1 MEILIVTGMSGSGK
15 TTALNTL
22 EDMGYYCID
31 NFPINMFSPLLT
43 LLKQEESDQKIA
55 LTIDVRNFKLDTNV
69 EDMIKFLKAE
79 NIKYHILFID
89 ANKEALLRRYKETRR
104 NHPLMKK
111 EGLTLEEAIDKEK
124 VYLEYLLGESDYLI
138 NTSEKLVVDF
148 KERIIDFVGQSM
160 DTDLAINFVSFG
172 FKYGT
177 LVDADLLFDLRCLS
191 NPYYELE
198 LRHKTGENQVVED
211 YVMSFEA
218 ARTLYEKIDN
228 YLEFTVPLYKKEGK
242 SQLVVGFGCT
252 GGKHR
257 SVTFAKIFNEK
268 FQAEGIKKIKRHRD
282 IKKYWQ

>member
-31 NFPINMFSPLLT
+31 NFPINMFQPLLT
-43 LLKQEESDQKIA
+43 LLKQEESDKKIA

-69 EDMIKFLKAE
+69 EDMINFLKAE
-79 NIKYHILFID
+79 SIKYHILFID

-124 VYLEYLLGESDYLI
+124 VYLEYLRGESDYLI

-177 LVDADLLFDLRCLS
+177 LADADLLFDLRCLP
-191 NPYYELE
+191 NPYYELD
-198 LRHKTGENQVVED
+198 LRHQTGEDQVVED

-218 ARTLYEKIDN
+218 AKTLYEKIDN
-228 YLEFTVPLYKKEGK
+228 YLEFSVPLYKKEGK
-242 SQLVVGFGCT
+242 SQLVVGLGCT

-257 SVTFAKIFNEK
+257 SVTFAKIFNER

-282 IKKYWQ
+282 IKKY

>member
-79 NIKYHILFID
+79 NIKHHILFID

-282 IKKYWQ
+282 IKKY

>member
-282 IKKYWQ
+282 IKKY